1 MARKR
6 LTREE
11 SQAQTRQR
19 LLDAARVV
27 FTRRGY
33 RGASVDEIA
42 AEAGYSKGAVYSNF
56 ESKEDI
62 FLELKH
68 AYMAAELA
76 KLDQLISDLDATPT
90 KLEDAVKVVRT
101 WLDRFMADTEWFV
114 LGIELQLHARR
125 NADFAARYGALNNR
139 HRHAFS
145 ATIHRMFQA
154 LGKVPPGNCD
164 EIAAALIGISL
175 GLALENGTEASAAQ
189 IMMTMMGRFIA
200 AAPDAKPKRKR

>member
-90 KLEDAVKVVRT
+90 ELEDAVKVVRT

>member
-1 MARKR
+1 MPRKR
-6 LTREE
+6 LSREE

-19 LLDAARVV
+19 LLEAARAV
-27 FTRRGY
+27 FARRGY

-68 AYMAAELA
+68 AYMEAELTKFDRLMQELAAARAQYDEMA
-76 KLDQLISDLDATPT
+76 KVIRA
-90 KLEDAVKVVRT
+90 
-101 WLDRFMADTEWFV
+101 WLDEFMADAEWFV

-125 NADFAARYGALNNR
+125 TPSFAKRYDALNEK
-139 HRHAFS
+139 HHAALS
-145 ATIHRMFQA
+145 AIIRRMFTA
-154 LGKVPPGNCD
+154 LGKTPPANCD

-175 GLALENGTEASAAQ
+175 GLALENGTQANAAQ
-189 IMMTMMGRFIA
+189 IMMTMMGGFIST
-200 AAPDAKPKRKR
+200 APDANPE